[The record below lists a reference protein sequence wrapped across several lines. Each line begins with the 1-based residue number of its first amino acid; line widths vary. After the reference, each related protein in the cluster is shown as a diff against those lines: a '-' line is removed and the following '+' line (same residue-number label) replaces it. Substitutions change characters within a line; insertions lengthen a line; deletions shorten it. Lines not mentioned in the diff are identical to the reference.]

1 MSPQIELLGLKPG
14 QSVYITPFTPMSEKL
29 KRYLE
34 QDSSI
39 NFLGFVDKSKQGQ
52 DIISPDDLAQK
63 KFDKVLII
71 SPNYGLEINK
81 ALKQIGLANS
91 KRQLVIY
98 NEGFR
103 QISNF
108 KLWWQKT
115 KSNALP
121 GIHLVLQRHFK
132 KYMQRDNNVLFLGQ
146 GFIDLNIKQLY
157 LYFENQQ
164 RINAVIATDNKNQI
178 ALLKPLGFKIID
190 INSWLFIFYSLRS
203 KLMVLDHNPITQ
215 DLRYAINDAKTIQI
229 WHGIPLKKIGHLANY
244 KAVKYDLV
252 ISTSDFVTDYAFSEI
267 FDYKR
272 IINSG
277 YPRNDVLF
285 EQGDNKKSLA
295 LVDQDIYA
303 WAKTS
308 NNKLIVYT
316 PTWRG
321 DSFDNNPINLDKLN
335 KFAKQH
341 DLLIVLKM
349 HPFIRPESF
358 FDSMEND
365 DYQFTP
371 DYQHNI
377 VFYPSTSDIYPLL
390 AMSSLLITDYS
401 SIYFDY
407 LLLDKPIVF
416 FIYDKMEYVKRHGD
430 FMLDFEKS
438 TPGLKPEDL
447 PSLFASIL
455 SSLDK
460 DDFES
465 KRQELKEKLYETNNI
480 GKSSAVIFDEAL
492 KLLAARC

>member
-1 MSPQIELLGLKPG
+1 MSSQIELLGLKPG
-14 QSVYITPFTPMSEKL
+14 ESVYITPFTPMSEKL

-81 ALKQIGLANS
+81 ALKHIGLANS

-98 NEGFR
+98 NGRFR

-115 KSNALP
+115 KNNALP
-121 GIHLVLQRHFK
+121 RIHLVLQRYVK
-132 KYMQRDNNVLFLGQ
+132 KHMQREDSVLFLSQ
-146 GFIDLNIKQLY
+146 DFIDLNIKQLY
-157 LYFENQQ
+157 LYFENQH
-164 RINAVIATDNKNQI
+164 RINAVIATDNKNQM
-178 ALLKPLGFKIID
+178 ALLKPLGFKVID

-203 KLMVLDHNPITQ
+203 KLMVLDHNPITP
-215 DLRYAINDAKTIQI
+215 DLRYAVKGSKTIQI

-244 KAVKYDLV
+244 KTVKYDLV
-252 ISTSDFVTDYAFSEI
+252 ISTSDFVTDYAFSKI
-267 FDYKR
+267 FDYQR

-285 EQGDNKKSLA
+285 DQGNDKKSLA

-303 WAKTS
+303 WAKNS

-321 DSFDNNPINLDKLN
+321 DSFDSNPINLDKLN

-416 FIYDKMEYVKRHGD
+416 FIYDKLEYVKRHGD
-430 FMLDFEKS
+430 FMLDFDKN
-438 TPGLKPEDL
+438 TPGMKPANL
-447 PSLFASIL
+447 LSLFDSIL
-455 SSLDK
+455 SSLDQDQYTK
-460 DDFES
+460 Q
-465 KRQELKEKLYETNNI
+465 RHNLLEKLYEPKNI
-480 GKSSAVIFDEAL
+480 GNSSAVIFEEAA
-492 KLLAARC
+492 KLLKE